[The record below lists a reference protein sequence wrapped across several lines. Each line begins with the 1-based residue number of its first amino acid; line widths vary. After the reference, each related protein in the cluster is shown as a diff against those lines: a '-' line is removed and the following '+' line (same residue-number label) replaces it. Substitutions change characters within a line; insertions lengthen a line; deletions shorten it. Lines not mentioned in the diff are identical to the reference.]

1 MSRRGV
7 EPNTWSDLSFLQV
20 LADRLKDVLEVF
32 PVIVIL
38 GWLDIEVDL
47 VAVLSVV
54 VVEVIVGW
62 DFVVDLAAKHQAG
75 FVGPTSCYV
84 LDGIASASE

>member
-1 MSRRGV
+1 MPRRGV
-7 EPNTWSDLSFLQV
+7 EPHTGSDLCFLQI
-20 LADRLKDVLEVF
+20 LADRLEDVLEVF

-62 DFVVDLAAKHQAG
+62 DFVVDLAA
-75 FVGPTSCYV
+75 
-84 LDGIASASE
+84 